1 MSPANPKQQ
10 NWRPVALT
18 LVALFVLAGVLDYLE
33 VQGGS
38 GWLEGIAAL
47 FIVAMV
53 PVSGVLINR
62 VLLVTSD
69 DGSPLIAGP
78 LRLLLAVILGLAFG
92 LVAYNLFVRLH
103 QAFY

>member
-1 MSPANPKQQ
+1 MIHANPKQQ
-10 NWRPVALT
+10 NWRPLALT
-18 LVALFVLAGVLDYLE
+18 LLALFAIAGVFDYLH

-38 GWLEGIAAL
+38 GWLQGIAVL
-47 FIVAMV
+47 FIFAMV

-92 LVAYNLFVRLH
+92 VVMYHLFIELH